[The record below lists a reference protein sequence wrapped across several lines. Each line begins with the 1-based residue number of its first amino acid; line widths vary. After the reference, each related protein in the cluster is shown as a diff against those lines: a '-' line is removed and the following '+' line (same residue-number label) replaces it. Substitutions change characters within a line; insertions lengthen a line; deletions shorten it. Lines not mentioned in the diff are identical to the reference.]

1 VHRGTQTGP
10 GGGMANLL
18 LIVPLMSTAI
28 MIIGVTLRIQSV
40 RWLAERM
47 MERETASAPVP
58 AYQSHRDW
66 LARR

>member
-1 VHRGTQTGP
+1 
-10 GGGMANLL
+10 MANLL